1 MDLTVETGLKVAEG
15 LGIALT
21 HPERPALASGG
32 PAKAQLAA
40 YYHAVGERMLPHLAN
55 RPLSLLRQPH
65 DGHPFLQKHAAGGLP
80 DSIGRIAIAEKE
92 GDTEDYIYVSDL
104 GGILSVVQLNGLEF
118 HIWGSHVETLEQ
130 PDRIVFDI
138 DPDEGLDFRDV
149 RAAALHIRQVL
160 GEWGLASFP
169 MATGGKGIHVIAP
182 LRPVTEWPLISL
194 FCRTFAQR
202 LERSEP
208 LRYTTNIRKAER
220 KGRVFVDYLRN
231 TRGATAIAPFSTRA
245 RQGLSCAVPLA
256 WDEVDALKSASSFD
270 IGAAAARAADA
281 DPWSGY
287 FALTQ
292 SVTRGMV
299 EAVAGPLKGKD

>member
-1 MDLTVETGLKVAEG
+1 M
-15 LGIALT
+15 
-21 HPERPALASGG
+21 
-32 PAKAQLAA
+32 
-40 YYHAVGERMLPHLAN
+40 
-55 RPLSLLRQPH
+55 
-65 DGHPFLQKHAAGGLP
+65 
-80 DSIGRIAIAEKE
+80 
-92 GDTEDYIYVSDL
+92 
-104 GGILSVVQLNGLEF
+104 
-118 HIWGSHVETLEQ
+118 
-130 PDRIVFDI
+130 
-138 DPDEGLDFRDV
+138 
-149 RAAALHIRQVL
+149 L